1 MTCGKKALTFC
12 GFFFSPGNLNLS
24 LINLLCARGLRGE
37 EINTGAIVIGIKGEN
52 MIQLSS
58 NLEIIN
64 MHMNVT
70 LFVFVFVL
78 VPSKKVILLLGRLNR
93 AGKNVRLTEINK

>member
-1 MTCGKKALTFC
+1 MWKEGSDDLWV
-12 GFFFSPGNLNLS
+12 FFSPGNLNLS
-24 LINLLCARGLRGE
+24 LINLLRARGLRGE